1 MEYHEALY
9 TVNLA
14 GRSGHMKQ
22 TASARVFSRAKVM
35 NRYDENIEK

>member
-22 TASARVFSRAKVM
+22 PTSAKVFSRAKVM
-35 NRYDENIEK
+35 NQDDGNIKK